1 MVDLF
6 SRGAK
11 PSLAT
16 LAVRRCLKPNSC
28 GWMLILPLL
37 LCFAFTVGCQ
47 KRTRDRTELY
57 TQQLESQ
64 KTQTDSLRSAM
75 RSLDRMTPLNRD
87 VVTKEVRL
95 DLNTWIT
102 TVDRTTVNYSPSP
115 LLNGFDQDMLNLV
128 GSVSPIELQY
138 SYWDIDYLFERR
150 LMKKLS
156 DWVVQFPLRDSLV
169 GAALD
174 AKRADL
180 SAEDAVKLE
189 DACKLFDWTIRNLAL
204 EPQGASVEELTTD
217 PRGPIADDQ
226 IGYGYLPWET
236 LLFSS
241 GDFVERGRVFS
252 ALANQRGIQTAWV
265 SFGAT
270 DGPGSLWCIAVSMG
284 GDFLLFDPKLAMPI
298 LDPDSGHF
306 ATLEEARTNER
317 VLRRLDL
324 PGQFDYAINPG
335 DLESIQLLIDLP
347 PVAASARMKM
357 LETALLQDERMV
369 LFHELEQMRAKFTE
383 LAPEAEVR
391 LWNVPLLAQ
400 VQADSVR
407 KRLQSITDFTLAYM
421 VAHGVWT
428 TPNPAA
434 LGRMAH
440 LVGKFENT
448 LEEQG
453 ALSMYMDTRIDEQS
467 IARLEYDPSV
477 QQELGIM
484 RNANQNMEEYQMYV
498 RQMQYVLRKAKVD
511 ASFLMSQLHFDRGSY
526 DAAESWFR
534 GRVVESDNTFA
545 DPWRPISRYCLAR
558 IYQEQGDL
566 EKATEQLTFQ
576 PSPQEAGNRLRLRY
590 LRRMLEP
597 SSEN

>member
-6 SRGAK
+6 SRGDE
-11 PSLAT
+11 PSVSASGAEGEWKL
-16 LAVRRCLKPNSC
+16 NSC
-28 GWMLILPLL
+28 WQTLFLL
-37 LCFAFTVGCQ
+37 LMSGVVLLGCQ

-64 KTQTDSLRSAM
+64 KTQTDSLRSGM

-87 VVTKEVRL
+87 AVTKEVRL

-115 LLNGFDQDMLNLV
+115 MLNGFDQDMLNLV
-128 GSVSPIELQY
+128 GSASPIELQY

-156 DWVVQFPLRDSLV
+156 DWIAQFPLRDSLV
-169 GAALD
+169 AAALD
-174 AKRADL
+174 AKQKEL
-180 SAEDAVKLE
+180 SPEDAVKLE

-204 EPQGASVEELTTD
+204 DPQGASVEELTTD
-217 PRGPIADDQ
+217 PSAPIEDNQ

-270 DGPGSLWCIAVSMG
+270 DGPGKLWCIVVVA
-284 GDFLLFDPKLAMPI
+284 GDSLLLFDPKLAMPI
-298 LDPDSGHF
+298 LDPDTGNF

-324 PGQFDYAINPG
+324 PGQFDYAVNPG
-335 DLESIQLLIDLP
+335 DLESIQLLVDLP
-347 PVAASARMKM
+347 PAAASARMKM

-369 LFHELEQMRAKFTE
+369 LFHDLEQIRAKFNE
-383 LAPEAEVR
+383 LAPEAKVR
-391 LWNVPLLAQ
+391 LWELPLFAQ

-421 VAHGVWT
+421 AAHGVWT

-434 LGRMAH
+434 LGRLAH
-440 LVGKFENT
+440 LLGKFENT
-448 LEEQG
+448 LEEKG

-484 RNANQNMEEYQMYV
+484 RNANQSMEEFQMYV
-498 RQMQYVLRKAKVD
+498 RQMQFILRKAKVD

-534 GRVVESDNTFA
+534 DRVVESENSFA
-545 DPWRPISRYCLAR
+545 EPWRPISRYCLAR
-558 IYQEQGDL
+558 IYQERGDL

-590 LRRMLEP
+590 LRRMLEQP
-597 SSEN
+597 NEN